1 MRNLTTP
8 ARAQFEYAKTE
19 VEFDRVLDA
28 VRAALASAP
37 DLNISTPSPS
47 FGPPPKATNDNEPA
61 WPLIQSPEGWYA
73 D

>member
-1 MRNLTTP
+1 MRTDTISS
-8 ARAQFEYAKTE
+8 RAQFEYAKTE

-37 DLNISTPSPS
+37 QLNIATHPPT
-47 FGPPPKATNDNEPA
+47 FGPPPKATNDNELA
-61 WPLIQSPEGWYA
+61 WPLIQFPEGWYA